1 MKDQPDEKL
10 FSMGE
15 LLVIT
20 IVFSIFAITLLSLVS
35 LDPDAV
41 LWAGS
46 MSLGSLYVPIPPP
59 RLFDDTREAFQM
71 ASKLCL
77 IGLVALL
84 CLMVIMGEV
93 KFGWLSW
100 LKARWAEWR
109 SQSAC
114 GGGELE
120 EIRAEAHFQEVDRD
134 PGR

>member
-1 MKDQPDEKL
+1 MKDQPEGKF
-10 FSMGE
+10 FSMRE
-15 LLVIT
+15 LLLIT
-20 IVFSIFAITLLSLVS
+20 IVFSVYAIVLLSL
-35 LDPDAV
+35 DPEWV

-46 MSLGSLYVPIPPP
+46 MSLGSLYLPDPPT
-59 RLFDDTREAFQM
+59 RLFDNPREALQM
-71 ASKLCL
+71 ASTFCL